1 MKTKRES
8 VKSNKRD
15 SKAKYIVYLIEKI
28 NKLCEIYPR
37 FSDKR
42 DINPLETIVRNDS
55 IDYKNLSCK
64 ILFSKED
71 TIASHEIDFLERYD
85 MLYDLLEN
93 VLAKKININNVNV
106 D

>member
-1 MKTKRES
+1 M
-8 VKSNKRD
+8 
-15 SKAKYIVYLIEKI
+15 YLIEKI
-28 NKLCEIYPR
+28 DKLCEIYPR
-37 FSDKR
+37 FSYKR

-71 TIASHEIDFLERYD
+71 TIASLEIGFLERYD

-93 VLAKKININNVNV
+93 VLTKKININNVNV